1 MKTISRQGWRQRMIK
16 NQWFFLLLVVIAL
29 SATATIVNPR
39 YFSIR
44 NLRNL
49 LEQISVLGLLASG
62 ATILII
68 SGNFDISVGANLG
81 LSACVIGLLI
91 RSGVPPAVSGSVGI
105 LVAVAGS
112 SFVGGAAL
120 LFKAPS
126 FIISLAGIS
135 VFQGLALALTG
146 GTLQTIY
153 GEYETL
159 GSTRFFGVLPLLFV
173 IGLSAY
179 FLVHCILTRTQLG
192 RRVYAIGDNKRAA
205 FLAGIHVNRNTMGFF
220 VLNGFFV
227 GVAALL
233 MIARVGAAQP
243 STGAGMELQAIGS
256 VVIGGAPM
264 TGGRGSILGTFF
276 GVLLWGVVANSL
288 NMMRVNPYFQQVT
301 IGLLI
306 IVAVAVSSLRSH
318 AEGKLGG

>member
-1 MKTISRQGWRQRMIK
+1 MKPKSGQVWRQRIVQ
-16 NQWFFLLLVVIAL
+16 NQWFFLLLVVVAL
-29 SATATIVNPR
+29 SVIATIVNPR
-39 YFSIR
+39 YFTLR

-81 LSACVIGLLI
+81 LSACVMGLLI
-91 RSGVPPAVSGSVGI
+91 GAGVPPVLSGGIGIVVAIAGSV
-105 LVAVAGS
+105 
-112 SFVGGAAL
+112 FVGGAAL

-159 GSTRFFGVLPLLFV
+159 GATRFFGVLPLLFV
-173 IGLSAY
+173 IGLAAY
-179 FLVHCILTRTQLG
+179 VLVHMILTRTQLG

-205 FLAGIHVNRNTMGFF
+205 FLAGIRVNKNIMVFF
-220 VLNGFFV
+220 ILNGFFV
-227 GVAALL
+227 GLAALL

-264 TGGRGSILGTFF
+264 TGGRGKILGTFF

-306 IVAVAVSSLRSH
+306 VMAVAVSSLRSH
-318 AEGKLGG
+318 AEGKLGQ

>member
-1 MKTISRQGWRQRMIK
+1 MKPKTGQVWRQRIVQ
-16 NQWFFLLLVVIAL
+16 NQWFFLLLVVVAL
-29 SATATIVNPR
+29 SVIATIVNPR
-39 YFSIR
+39 YFTLR

-81 LSACVIGLLI
+81 LSACVMGLLI
-91 RSGVPPAVSGSVGI
+91 GAGVPPALTGGIGI
-105 LVAVAGS
+105 LVAIAGS
-112 SFVGGAAL
+112 VFVGGAAL

-153 GEYETL
+153 GKYETL
-159 GSTRFFGVLPLLFV
+159 GATRFFGVLPLLFV
-173 IGLSAY
+173 IGLAAY
-179 FLVHCILTRTQLG
+179 VLVHLILTRTQLG

-205 FLAGIHVNRNTMGFF
+205 FLAGIHVNKNIMVFF
-220 VLNGFFV
+220 ILNGFFV
-227 GVAALL
+227 GLAALL

-264 TGGRGSILGTFF
+264 TGGRGKILGTFF

-306 IVAVAVSSLRSH
+306 VMAVAVSSLRSH
-318 AEGKLGG
+318 AEGKLGQ

>member
-1 MKTISRQGWRQRMIK
+1 MKVPTGQPWRWSVIR
-16 NQWFFLLLVVIAL
+16 NQWFFLLLVIVAL
-29 SATATIVNPR
+29 SVLATIVNPR
-39 YFSIR
+39 YFTVR

-49 LEQISVLGLLASG
+49 LDQISVLGLLACG

-91 RSGVPPAVSGSVGI
+91 RAGVPPALGGVVGV
-105 LVAVAGS
+105 LVAIAGS
-112 SFVGGAAL
+112 SCVGGAAL
-120 LFKAPS
+120 LFKAPA
-126 FIISLAGIS
+126 FIISLACIS

-173 IGLSAY
+173 IGIMVY
-179 FLVHCILTRTQLG
+179 ILVHAILTHTQLG
-192 RRVYAIGDNKRAA
+192 RRVYAIGDNRRAA
-205 FLAGIHVNRNTMGFF
+205 FLAGIHVTKNTMAFF
-220 VLNGFFV
+220 ALNGFCV
-227 GVAALL
+227 GLAALL

-264 TGGRGSILGTFF
+264 NGGRGNVLGTFF

-306 IVAVAVSSLRSH
+306 IMAVAVSSLRNH
-318 AEGKLGG
+318 AADRLG

>member
-1 MKTISRQGWRQRMIK
+1 MRKASSQFWRRKIIQ

-29 SATATIVNPR
+29 SVVATIVNPR
-39 YFSIR
+39 YFTTR

-62 ATILII
+62 ATILIV

-91 RSGVPPAVSGSVGI
+91 GAGVAPVIAGFVGI
-105 LVAVAGS
+105 LTAVAAA

-159 GSTRFFGVLPLLFV
+159 GSTRFFDVLPLLFV
-173 IGLSAY
+173 VGLAGY
-179 FLVHCILTRTQLG
+179 LLVHFILSKTQLG

-205 FLAGIHVNRNTMGFF
+205 FLAGIHVTRNSMLFF
-220 VLNGFFV
+220 VLNGVFV
-227 GVAALL
+227 GLAALL

-264 TGGRGSILGTFF
+264 TGGRGNILGTFF

-306 IVAVAVSSLRSH
+306 ILAVAVSSLRSR
-318 AEGKLGG
+318 AEGKLRQ

>member
-1 MKTISRQGWRQRMIK
+1 MKPKPGQTWSQKIVQ
-16 NQWFFLLLVVIAL
+16 NQWFFLLLVVVAL
-29 SATATIVNPR
+29 SVIATVVNPR
-39 YFSIR
+39 YFTLR

-49 LEQISVLGLLASG
+49 LEQISVLGLLACG

-91 RSGVPPAVSGSVGI
+91 GAGVPPALSGGIGI
-105 LVAVAGS
+105 LVAITGS
-112 SFVGGAAL
+112 VFVGGAAL

-153 GEYETL
+153 GKYEIL

-173 IGLSAY
+173 IGLAAY
-179 FLVHCILTRTQLG
+179 VLVHLILTKTQLG

-205 FLAGIHVNRNTMGFF
+205 FLAGIHVNKNIMVFF
-220 VLNGFFV
+220 ILNGFFV
-227 GVAALL
+227 GLAALL

-306 IVAVAVSSLRSH
+306 VMAVAVSSLRSH
-318 AEGKLGG
+318 AEGKLGQ

>member
-1 MKTISRQGWRQRMIK
+1 MTQTVAMKGKNLIS
-16 NQWFFLLLVVIAL
+16 NQWFFLLVVVVVL
-29 SATATIVNPR
+29 STVATVVNPR
-39 YFSIR
+39 YLTIR
-44 NLRNL
+44 NFRNL
-49 LEQISVLGLLASG
+49 LEQISVLGLVASG

-81 LSACVIGLLI
+81 LSACVIGLMI
-91 RSGVPPAVSGSVGI
+91 QMGYPPF
-105 LVAVAGS
+105 VAGTAGIMTAILGAT
-112 SFVGGAAL
+112 FVGGASL
-120 LFKAPS
+120 VFRAPS
-126 FIISLAGIS
+126 FIISLAAIS
-135 VFQGLALALTG
+135 VFQGIALVLTQ

-153 GEYETL
+153 GVYEVL
-159 GSTRFFGVLPLLFV
+159 GSTRFFDVIPLLFV
-173 IGLSAY
+173 IGFFGYAIVHTILS
-179 FLVHCILTRTQLG
+179 HTQLG

-205 FLAGIHVNRNTMGFF
+205 YLAGVRVGTNTLLFF

-243 STGAGMELQAIGS
+243 STGSGMELQAIGS

-264 TGGRGSILGTFF
+264 NGGKGTVVGTFF

-306 IVAVAVSSLRSH
+306 IVAVAVSSLRAQ
-318 AEGKLGG
+318 AEGSAK

>member
-1 MKTISRQGWRQRMIK
+1 MQENFVEFWKRK
-16 NQWFFLLLVVIAL
+16 FVANQWFFLLIVVVLLSVIA
-29 SATATIVNPR
+29 SFVNPR
-39 YFSIR
+39 YFSLR

-49 LEQISVLGLLASG
+49 LEQISVLGLLACG
-62 ATILII
+62 ATILIV

-91 RSGVPPAVSGSVGI
+91 RSGASPAAAGSVGI
-105 LVAVAGS
+105 LTAIAGS
-112 SFVGGAAL
+112 TFVGGSAL

-126 FIISLAGIS
+126 FIISLACIS

-153 GEYETL
+153 GVYETL
-159 GSTRFFGVLPLLFV
+159 GSTRFFGVLPLLFI
-173 IGLSAY
+173 IGLAGYLVVY
-179 FLVHCILTRTQLG
+179 FILSKTQLG
-192 RRVYAIGDNKRAA
+192 RRVYAIGDNRRAA
-205 FLAGIHVNRNTMGFF
+205 FLAGIHVNKNVLVFF
-220 VLNGFFV
+220 ILNGMFV
-227 GVAALL
+227 GFAALL

-264 TGGRGSILGTFF
+264 TGGRGTILGTFF

-288 NMMRVNPYFQQVT
+288 NMMRVSPYFQQVT

-318 AEGKLGG
+318 AEGKLVQ